1 MQIASSVDR
10 FFNCYILVA
19 ARKSR
24 QIIRSSFAQK
34 KRVHLVVADIIVA
47 KELFVDVNT
56 ESLVV
61 ALDRII
67 AEEGISAREI
77 RRFLERFCR

>member
-10 FFNCYILVA
+10 FFNCNILVA
-19 ARKSR
+19 ARKSG

-34 KRVHLVVADIIVA
+34 ERVHLIVSDVIVA
-47 KELFVDVNT
+47 QELLVDVNA
-56 ESLVV
+56 EAFVV

-67 AEEGISAREI
+67 AEQGVSTGET
-77 RRFLERFCR
+77 RRFLEAF